1 MPSDQGLVRSHLC
14 SMCRVKP
21 CTKYLEVMFVSEQR
35 EDFPFGI
42 VQISVYYVS
51 QDDFTVLSPI
61 LCCGKA
67 LPEKCS
73 YLCSFCQIPTTWMSR
88 WVLEGVPLVFSIT
101 SVLVIPG
108 LMLRCHSFS
117 RCYIFF
123 TLESLKLLF
132 QFIQKKF
139 YSNRF
144 YSLKSIPGKINS
156 VYENLC

>member
-14 SMCRVKP
+14 SMCLVKP

-42 VQISVYYVS
+42 VQISVYSVT

-73 YLCSFCQIPTTWMSR
+73 YMCLCSFCQIPTTWMSR
-88 WVLEGVPLVFSIT
+88 WVLEGVPLVFSIK

-117 RCYIFF
+117 RCYIFS
-123 TLESLKLLF
+123 LEKALNYCSSLFKKS
-132 QFIQKKF
+132 FIQTDFILLRAYLEK
-139 YSNRF
+139 
-144 YSLKSIPGKINS
+144 
-156 VYENLC
+156 